1 MSEIKLRKP
10 LLVDNEE
17 KTAIEYDFE
26 SVKPIQ
32 YINMVKRLSKK
43 QQISVPEVNMDVQ
56 LGYFS
61 LASGIPVGDLKRLES
76 IQDFNEIIS
85 KTRDF
90 LLDASEET
98 EEEMNS
104 SEQ

>member
-1 MSEIKLRKP
+1 MSKITLRKP

-17 KTAIEYDFE
+17 KKEIEYNFE

-32 YINMVKRLSKK
+32 YINLVKRLSKK
-43 QQISVPEVNMDVQ
+43 QPISVPEVNIDVQ

-61 LASGIPVGDLKRLES
+61 LASDISVGDLKRLES

-90 LLDASEET
+90 LLVASEET